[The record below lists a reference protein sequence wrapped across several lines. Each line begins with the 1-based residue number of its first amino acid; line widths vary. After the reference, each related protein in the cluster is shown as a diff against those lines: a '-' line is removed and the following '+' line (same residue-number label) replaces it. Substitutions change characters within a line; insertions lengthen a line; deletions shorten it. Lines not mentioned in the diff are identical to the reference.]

1 MTAKGKAEAL
11 LWSLVSVAILGMI
24 GGGWYARDVLAS
36 LATKEDVLVAFGK
49 SDFLLD
55 RQIEATAA
63 QIAYLERK
71 PNLTATELNQLNYL
85 RDQLRRLR
93 QVRDGK

>member
-1 MTAKGKAEAL
+1 MVCARRARQPCDQGGRASR
-11 LWSLVSVAILGMI
+11 LWEI
-24 GGGWYARDVLAS
+24 GFS
-36 LATKEDVLVAFGK
+36 T
-49 SDFLLD
+49 D